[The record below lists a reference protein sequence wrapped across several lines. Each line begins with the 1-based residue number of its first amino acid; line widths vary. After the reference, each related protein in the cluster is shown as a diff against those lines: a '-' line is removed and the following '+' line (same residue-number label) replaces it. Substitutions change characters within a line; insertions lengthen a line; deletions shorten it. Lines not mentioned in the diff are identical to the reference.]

1 MNTNMPRRW
10 MRSMVL
16 GAVLSVSGLAALGLP
31 SDAFAQ
37 TNPNAKKKEEL
48 VAPTPPTPK
57 SGGMNLGQLG
67 LAIVML
73 GVVGG
78 VSLIPSKRGHQD

>member
-1 MNTNMPRRW
+1 MKTHMRKRW
-10 MRSMVL
+10 VH
-16 GAVLSVSGLAALGLP
+16 GLAIGSVVCAGALGL
-31 SDAFAQ
+31 SGRAQ
-37 TNPNAKKKEEL
+37 AQANPPGKKVKEEL

-67 LAIVML
+67 LAIVIL
-73 GVVGG
+73 GVVAG